1 MSSTS
6 LKRVSEDA
14 YQAREVETPD
24 IRGPEVVTP
33 EVHSRCVIDCMFAP
47 NTKQATVAWFNGFF
61 DEINCKPHRYD
72 FKTPKGIPEYYQ
84 LGYEFGYVYSQV
96 IDGRAHIGEVTDVQ

>member
-1 MSSTS
+1 M
-6 LKRVSEDA
+6 
-14 YQAREVETPD
+14 
-24 IRGPEVVTP
+24 TP

-61 DEINCKPHRYD
+61 DEINFKPHRYD
-72 FKTPKGIPEYYQ
+72 FDAPKGMPEYYQ
-84 LGYEFGYVYSQV
+84 LGYDFGYVYSQV

>member
-6 LKRVSEDA
+6 LKRVSQDA
-14 YQAREVETPD
+14 YQAREVETPN

-47 NTKQATVAWFNGFF
+47 NTKQATVAWFGGFF
-61 DEINCKPHRYD
+61 DEINAKPHRYD
-72 FKTPKGIPEYYQ
+72 FHTPKGIPEYYH

-96 IDGRAHIGEVTDVQ
+96 LDGRAHIGEVTDVQ